1 MTEDEEEKYKMSI
14 SLNVVNHLGLNL
26 YSNVPAVIAEAVAN
40 SWDADAEDV
49 RINIDPTEEKIS
61 IEDDGTGMNRY
72 DINNRYLNVGYRRR
86 DDQDMGGDETPIK
99 GRPVMGRKG
108 IGKLSLFSVAKTI
121 KVFSKK
127 EGSEPQ
133 ALEMNIGDI
142 REQISAEEPNE
153 PHSEGSTSA
162 NGSYEPIDLIKENG
176 EGFFYENFPEDCN
189 RGTLIKL
196 DDLKKQVHRTATHL
210 RKRLAR
216 RFSILGGDFSVW
228 VNGNRVDITER
239 DYFHKIEYLWTIGD
253 TQKEYSELC
262 NDLVGEEHF
271 EGRTP
276 EGNTVRGW
284 IGSSNKPKD
293 LQVRIGGGA
302 QETDDLN
309 KVPLMVRGKMAKRDI
324 LQEIETSRVFID
336 YLCGEIHAD
345 FLDDSDEKDIT
356 TSDRDDFD
364 QDDERYKDLL
374 SFLKVLIKKKIDS
387 SWENYRS
394 KEGLDEARKN
404 EAIDEWLDTLSEDER
419 RSAGKLFGKVN
430 KLRLSED
437 NRSQVFKYS
446 VMAFQKLKYKN
457 ALNRIDD
464 LNASDLQ
471 SLNDAF
477 VDLDD
482 LEAALYHQVINGR
495 IKVIEKLKQAV
506 DSNALEDVLQE
517 HLFEH
522 LWLLDPAWERATDT
536 EYSEQRIYNTF
547 QEKKEEITEGLTDE
561 ERRGRIDLKY
571 RKTAGQHVIV
581 ELKRAERR
589 VNQFELF
596 NQVQKYKRALDKILE
611 NVGRGHESVEV
622 VCVIGKDLTDWENS
636 EGKLQTEKAGDVYD
650 VRIIKYDELI
660 DNAFKAYSKYLEKQE
675 ELDKTQEII
684 DSIEGLE

>member
-1 MTEDEEEKYKMSI
+1 MTEGEEESYKMSI

-40 SWDADAEDV
+40 SWDADAEEVKID
-49 RINIDPTEEKIS
+49 IDPTEEKIS
-61 IEDDGTGMNRY
+61 IKDDGIGMDRY

-86 DDQDMGGDETPIK
+86 DDDDMGGDKTPNK

-108 IGKLSLFSVAKTI
+108 IGKLSLFSIAKTI

-133 ALEMNIGDI
+133 ALEMNIKAI
-142 REQISAEEPNE
+142 REQISAEEPNDSNPE
-153 PHSEGSTSA
+153 ESTSA
-162 NGSYEPIDLIKENG
+162 NGSYEPTDLIKESG
-176 EGFFYENFPEDCN
+176 EEVFNENFPEDCDK
-189 RGTLIKL
+189 GTVIRLS
-196 DDLKKQVHRTATHL
+196 DLKKQVHRTATYL

-216 RFSILGGDFSVW
+216 RFSILGGSFSVW
-228 VNGNRVDITER
+228 VNGDRVDITER

-253 TQKEYSELC
+253 NQKEYSEFC
-262 NDLVGEEHF
+262 DDLVGEEHF
-271 EGRTP
+271 EGLTP
-276 EGNTVRGW
+276 GGNAVRGW

-293 LQVRIGGGA
+293 LQVHIGGGA

-309 KVPLMVRGKMAKRDI
+309 TVPLMVRGKMAKRDI

-345 FLDDSDEKDIT
+345 FLDDSGEKDIT

-374 SFLKVLIKKKIDS
+374 SFIKDLIKDKVDS
-387 SWENYRS
+387 SWESYRS
-394 KEGLDEARKN
+394 DEGLDEARKN
-404 EAIDEWLDTLSEDER
+404 EAIDEWLSTLSEDER
-419 RSAGKLFGKVN
+419 RQAGKLFGKVN
-430 KLRLSED
+430 TLRLSDD
-437 NRSQVFKYS
+437 NKSQVFKYS

-464 LNASDLQ
+464 LNAGDLQ

-477 VDLDD
+477 LDLDD
-482 LEAALYHQVINGR
+482 LEAALYHQVVSGR
-495 IKVIEKLKQAV
+495 IKIIEKLKQAV
-506 DSNALEDVLQE
+506 DNNALEEVLQE
-517 HLFEH
+517 HLFDH

-536 EYSEQRIYNTF
+536 EFSESRIYSTF
-547 QEKKEEITEGLTDE
+547 QEEKEEITEGLTDE
-561 ERRGRIDLKY
+561 EKRGRIDLKY

-596 NQVQKYKRALDKILE
+596 EQVQKYKRALNKILE
-611 NVGRGHESVEV
+611 NARRGHEPVEV
-622 VCVIGKDLTDWENS
+622 VCVIGRDLTGWDNTESRS
-636 EGKLQTEKAGDVYD
+636 ETEKAGDARD
-650 VRIIKYDELI
+650 IRIIKYEELI
-660 DNAFKAYSKYLEKQE
+660 DNALKAYSEYLAKQK

-684 DSIEGLE
+684 NSIGGLE